1 MRLLRMKSPVWLALA
16 VVAAL
21 VAWMA
26 SGMLSGE
33 QASETT
39 TGSVAP
45 SESGRPLT
53 DVQVQ
58 QMQAEDVTR
67 YVELQGQA
75 EADRTATVRA
85 ETSGRVAELPG
96 ERGKRVSEGDKL
108 AVLAM
113 NDRQERLEESKALVE
128 QRESEYTAAQRL
140 GEKGYQAQ
148 NRVKEAKAA
157 LASAK
162 ARLAAIREEIT
173 DVTIAAP
180 FDGVLETRPVE
191 MGDYVSVAD
200 EIATVVDDD
209 PLVIVAH
216 VPQQK
221 VNRINVGAE
230 AEIEFITGQTTTGTV
245 SLLGSVASAGTRT
258 FRVEIEV
265 ENAERAFRAG
275 MSATARIPTETVQ
288 AQFVS
293 PAIFNLDTE
302 GRLGVKTVD
311 AQDKVVF
318 HPVDIIR
325 ATNDGVWVAGLPESA
340 RVITV
345 GQGFVRAGETVRPVS
360 ADSPADDTPAAG
372 AHSPDAG
379 VAVTESAG

>member
-26 SGMLSGE
+26 SGMLGGE

-39 TGSVAP
+39 GSATP

-53 DVQVQ
+53 DVQVER
-58 QMQAEDVTR
+58 MQAQDVTR

-96 ERGKRVSEGDKL
+96 ERGKRVSEGDTL

-113 NDRQERLEESKALVE
+113 NDRQERLEEAKALVE

-157 LASAK
+157 LSA
-162 ARLAAIREEIT
+162 AQAQLAAIREEIE

-191 MGDYVSVAD
+191 MGDYVSLAH

-221 VNRINVGAE
+221 VNRINLGAE
-230 AEIEFITGQTTTGTV
+230 AEIEFITGQKTTGTV
-245 SLLGSVASAGTRT
+245 SLVGSVASEGTRT

-293 PAIFNLDTE
+293 PAIFSLDTE

-318 HPVDIIR
+318 HTVDIIR

-360 ADSPADDTPAAG
+360 AESPADDTPAAG
-372 AHSPDAG
+372 AHSPDEVAATKRAG
-379 VAVTESAG
+379 